1 MTEFFLAGDDLNIFE
16 SNLPQALSRQ
26 HKKDTKE
33 NGERQSQQRMAVQE
47 PNWKD
52 TQGTSKPSR
61 NPTAWIRPLTGA
73 MTPQIFVNFVQVIVS

>member
-1 MTEFFLAGDDLNIFE
+1 ME
-16 SNLPQALSRQ
+16 SGSADS
-26 HKKDTKE
+26 
-33 NGERQSQQRMAVQE
+33 GWAVQE

-73 MTPQIFVNFVQVIVS
+73 MTPQTRSAPARMVVKGRRKIPPSPAF

>member
-1 MTEFFLAGDDLNIFE
+1 ME
-16 SNLPQALSRQ
+16 SGSANS
-26 HKKDTKE
+26 
-33 NGERQSQQRMAVQE
+33 GWAVQE